1 MSDQDET
8 SKTEEATP
16 ERARKAREQG
26 QFPRSRDAGAVAS
39 SAAVLLTVMALGP
52 VMVQRMHEFALRCFG
67 HASTSLGVG
76 LRQLVVELG
85 MTVAVLALP
94 PALAAAIAST
104 AMGLLQ
110 AGFHPIMELASPDLN
125 RLDPMPKLANMFS
138 LKTGAMGLLMSF
150 AHVLVVGA
158 VTYWVLSDEFG
169 NLVSLGRTEL
179 SAGMLVVLRVCLKL
193 SVSAVGAL
201 AALSALDYGY
211 NRYKHFRSIRMTR
224 QEVKDEM
231 QQQEGDPKVKMRQR
245 QRAREI
251 VRRGIAQEV
260 KRATVVIAN
269 PTHVSVALR
278 YRPEEGIPIV
288 AAKGYDEVALYI
300 RQLARQH
307 RVPIIENRPLA
318 RALAEKV
325 RVGRTIPVDLYA
337 AVAEVLAMVYR
348 LQNRLPRRRS

>member
-1 MSDQDET
+1 
-8 SKTEEATP
+8 
-16 ERARKAREQG
+16 
-26 QFPRSRDAGAVAS
+26 
-39 SAAVLLTVMALGP
+39 
-52 VMVQRMHEFALRCFG
+52 MH
-67 HASTSLGVG
+67 
-76 LRQLVVELG
+76 
-85 MTVAVLALP
+85 
-94 PALAAAIAST
+94 
-104 AMGLLQ
+104 
-110 AGFHPIMELASPDLN
+110 LASPDLN
-125 RLDPMPKLANMFS
+125 RLDPLPKLANMFS
-138 LKTGAMGLLMSF
+138 PKTGAMSLLMSF
-150 AHVLVVGA
+150 GHVLVVGA

-169 NLVSLGRTEL
+169 TLVSLARTEL

-201 AALSALDYGY
+201 AALSALEYGY
-211 NRYKHFRSIRMTR
+211 NRFKHFRSIRMTR

-278 YRPEEGIPIV
+278 YRADEGVPIV

-307 RVPIIENRPLA
+307 HVPIIENVPLA

-337 AVAEVLAMVYR
+337 AVAEVLALVYR
-348 LQNRLPRRRS
+348 LQNRVPRRRK